1 MRVCPARNLF
11 VGRLGHLDHRAR
23 TPRGVCG
30 QPQVQ
35 SAKQGQRRSTYRGA
49 MKTEKWGDQIDERR
63 RRVPRGVVR
72 EDAENEWFH
81 ARSLVP
87 KRTLP
92 LP

>member
-1 MRVCPARNLF
+1 
-11 VGRLGHLDHRAR
+11 
-23 TPRGVCG
+23 
-30 QPQVQ
+30 
-35 SAKQGQRRSTYRGA
+35 